1 MARVAA
7 DLRQLTPP
15 APDGETG
22 ARIAADFARVR
33 TGGGLG
39 WRAWL
44 LGWLGAGPRPRTFA
58 DRFAAGILALA
69 VTGGGGTAAGGGDP
83 VAIVQDAARL
93 TGSAIQNL
101 DPRQSGTATTETA
114 TPTPTAT
121 PAASQVPA
129 PSPVATQPS
138 ATPRAGDK
146 SDDKSDDHS
155 DDEED
160 TNDDSSGR
168 SSGDD
173 REDSS

>member
-1 MARVAA
+1 M
-7 DLRQLTPP
+7 PP

-33 TGGGLG
+33 SGGGLG

-58 DRFAAGILALA
+58 DRLAAGVLTLA

-83 VAIVQDAARL
+83 VAIVRDAAQL

-101 DPRQSGTATTETA
+101 DPRQSGTTTTTA
-114 TPTPTAT
+114 TST
-121 PAASQVPA
+121 PA
-129 PSPVATQPS
+129 PSATPVPSQTPAPASATAQPS
-138 ATPRAGDK
+138 ATPR

-160 TNDDSSGR
+160 TKDDSSGR
-168 SSGDD
+168 KISDD
-173 REDSS
+173 GEDSS

>member
-1 MARVAA
+1 M
-7 DLRQLTPP
+7 PP

-33 TGGGLG
+33 SGGGLG

-58 DRFAAGILALA
+58 DRLAAGVLTLA
-69 VTGGGGTAAGGGDP
+69 V
-83 VAIVQDAARL
+83 

-101 DPRQSGTATTETA
+101 DPRQSGTTTTTA
-114 TPTPTAT
+114 TST
-121 PAASQVPA
+121 PA
-129 PSPVATQPS
+129 PS
-138 ATPRAGDK
+138 ATPVPSQTPAPASATAQPSVAPR

-160 TNDDSSGR
+160 TKDDSSGR
-168 SSGDD
+168 KISDD
-173 REDSS
+173 GEDSS